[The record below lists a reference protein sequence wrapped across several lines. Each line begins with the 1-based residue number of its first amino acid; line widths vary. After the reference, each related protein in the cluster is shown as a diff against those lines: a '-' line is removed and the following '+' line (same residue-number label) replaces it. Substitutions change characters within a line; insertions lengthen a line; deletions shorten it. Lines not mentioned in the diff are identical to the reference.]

1 MPEITK
7 MDETTFEEDITLD
20 PDALDMEILRCGQ
33 ISYKYIKLAKHLRA
47 LEKKAHEN
55 VKNLRSDL
63 IHGAN
68 QEPEKTTGKA
78 KPNAGDIEA
87 YYRRDS
93 FYQHAKEV
101 HIAAEYEADYADS
114 AQQAAIYGR
123 RKDLELL
130 VRLFERNYF
139 AGPAVARNLTKEWD
153 ENSTAGVAKKLNR
166 TTKG

>member
-7 MDETTFEEDITLD
+7 MNDTTFEEDITLD
-20 PDALDMEILRCGQ
+20 PDALDVEILRCGQ
-33 ISYKYIKLAKHLRA
+33 ISHKYIKLAKHLRA

-63 IHGAN
+63 IHVAN
-68 QEPEKTTGKA
+68 QDPEGTTGKA
-78 KPNAGDIEA
+78 KPNASDIEA
-87 YYRRDS
+87 YYRRAS
-93 FYQHAKEV
+93 FYQHAKAA

-139 AGPAVARNLTKEWD
+139 AGPAVARNLTKEW
-153 ENSTAGVAKKLNR
+153 EEKSTAGIAKKLNR